1 MSPRCHIY
9 FGYCQRMWQTKMQ
22 CRCNLQNLLRATMP
36 SNTFHYRA
44 LGSPR
49 HTSQSLGQRLTTIRL
64 THTMS
69 SAIVQSLR
77 VWPYQQV
84 FTTNNTTDNVLS
96 DGAAD
101 ARSITRNQGTAT
113 PARNAGT
120 SSAKIAKSSGTTS
133 STVDHN
139 STSTTTSSA
148 SPHGHLMAVDAVA
161 FSMIRTQ
168 VNGRFIGPISAIH
181 STKIPTTSTPTSATA
196 AAIPAPSSSSA
207 AIPNRLLV
215 SRGHLVKRE
224 LGGFT
229 IDHHRACLC
238 RPGISALDDDLL

>member
-1 MSPRCHIY
+1 MTLLAISTQQIFSTDEMPPPITYGGSATLPIRTKPKPKRSQLVKNSTLSTSILTPLLFLALVTSVRGEGVPPCHIY
-9 FGYCQRMWQTKMQ
+9 FGYCHRRWQTKMQ
-22 CRCNLQNLLRATMP
+22 CRCNLENLLRATMP

-44 LGSPR
+44 LGCPR

-101 ARSITRNQGTAT
+101 ASIITRNQGTAT

-120 SSAKIAKSSGTTS
+120 SSAKSATSSGTTS
-133 STVDHN
+133 STLDRN

-148 SPHGHLMAVDAVA
+148 SPHLH
-161 FSMIRTQ
+161 T
-168 VNGRFIGPISAIH
+168 
-181 STKIPTTSTPTSATA
+181 
-196 AAIPAPSSSSA
+196 
-207 AIPNRLLV
+207 
-215 SRGHLVKRE
+215 
-224 LGGFT
+224 
-229 IDHHRACLC
+229 
-238 RPGISALDDDLL
+238 